1 MNEELAEFDMCKLRV
16 RDLELVINKW
26 RTEVKNI
33 LDNPIISK
41 TNKLVECKENYLNM
55 ILNKIQ
61 TKVVEK
67 VSKDEAVLIN
77 TNYLKV
83 INKINNLKNRFLYIN
98 QKILEDILN
107 TENDIAM
114 TKQIIDNLKNKVLYD
129 KDIKLFRKPISK
141 NLLNKIIYDGYDVS
155 GLKDNNETD
164 IQLYNYKKLLK
175 ISEYLC
181 DAGLRKI
188 TLWVRA
194 EIARKIFSFKN
205 FSNKEERYYYTY
217 VIHDYDIN
225 LTDYLNIKDKNRTFI
240 ISTKKLMKSINTGL
254 GYNLLDNICDEKMF
268 NLMDDLIKI
277 EEVDTIDFCM
287 IKKICQC

>member
-1 MNEELAEFDMCKLRV
+1 LFEQLDKRNQLIKEESFVIKKELNDLEFAGRGSRSKAQSNEITRLIKECQRDKKIIEDMKKESIIIQKDYDQKIELMNEELAEFDMCKLRV

-164 IQLYNYKKLLK
+164 IQLYNYKKT
-175 ISEYLC
+175 I
-181 DAGLRKI
+181 
-188 TLWVRA
+188 
-194 EIARKIFSFKN
+194 KN
-205 FSNKEERYYYTY
+205 K
-217 VIHDYDIN
+217 
-225 LTDYLNIKDKNRTFI
+225 
-240 ISTKKLMKSINTGL
+240 
-254 GYNLLDNICDEKMF
+254 
-268 NLMDDLIKI
+268 
-277 EEVDTIDFCM
+277 
-287 IKKICQC
+287 